1 MSDGIHLNKES
12 LDKVVDH
19 VIQSVE
25 DHFVLKKRGPTEKAG
40 PADKKPR
47 FSSSSFEG
55 GKGGRGGGGAA
66 GGRAGAVASALSA
79 RMGRDLEKFF
89 DSFLKLFSFT
99 KSRMRLEPLGK
110 KLVAV

>member
-25 DHFVLKKRGPTEKAG
+25 EHFVLKKRGPTEKAARPTRSRIF
-40 PADKKPR
+40 PALHLR
-47 FSSSSFEG
+47 AEREG
-55 GKGGRGGGGAA
+55 SGGAA

-79 RMGRDLEKFF
+79 CMGRTKVAIWKSFF
-89 DSFLKLFSFT
+89 
-99 KSRMRLEPLGK
+99 
-110 KLVAV
+110 